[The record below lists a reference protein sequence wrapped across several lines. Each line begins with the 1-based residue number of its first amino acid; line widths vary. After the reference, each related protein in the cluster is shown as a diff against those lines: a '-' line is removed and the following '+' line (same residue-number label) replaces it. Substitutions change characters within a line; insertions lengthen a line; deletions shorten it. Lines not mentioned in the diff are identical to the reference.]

1 VIALHGLGTAGFAAL
16 QVVHVRGDVTDLETV
31 VARDHNVL
39 VTVVLQGPHARNGK
53 YSAAPQSLLQSGAIA
68 AARDIV
74 AKLH

>member
-1 VIALHGLGTAGFAAL
+1 MRTQGLATN
-16 QVVHVRGDVTDLETV
+16 LETV

-39 VTVVLQGPHARNGK
+39 VTVVLQGPHARNGN

-74 AKLH
+74 AKLR